1 MAATVEVIIEG
12 KDSFSGV
19 LGNFGSIMTGLK
31 STIDLVAGAFK
42 GVVDFG
48 AQFVNE
54 ATESQDA
61 VANLEATL
69 KSMGDVTGLTSQQLQ
84 DIAGGLQE
92 VTRFSDETIINAEA
106 MLLTFGNIGGEVFPR
121 ATEAMVDL
129 AAKFGSMDQASVMLG
144 KALNDPIAGVTALR
158 RVGVQ
163 LSEQQEEAIKKFM
176 EQGDIMSAQ
185 GIILAELERQ
195 VGGLAEA
202 YGDTFAGKLEIF
214 KNRIGEV
221 KETIG
226 TALLPLLTRMMD
238 WAAQFMPA
246 IERGGEL
253 IAAFFEAWDDAG
265 FGSVEMLDVFS
276 AMFGVDRIEEILPK
290 IDTFL
295 AELVNAIDWRA
306 FGDAFGD
313 LLMESL
319 GQNVESPDSSFLAA
333 TGNALSEFF
342 LGAMGYVNWDAVGDA
357 LADGLIQAGNSLD
370 TTLNNFFVDLLNINE
385 IKAGWQQIGEDLVN
399 GISVGMSD
407 GIDGLIANATR
418 FWQNIINN
426 AKAVLGIASP
436 STVFAQIGRDIISG
450 LIGGFTGMAGALLA
464 AVGNIVRDVV
474 DAFQPVID
482 IITGGGTGGATGDAT
497 GIFGTG
503 GTTGSG
509 VPGLPAP
516 GGTMGGTVVNQ
527 YFAGATI
534 NVGSW
539 DQIAYDC
546 QYPNPFV
553 GSTSGQLGGGGG
565 GGGMRL

>member
-1 MAATVEVIIEG
+1 MAAEVVIDIVG
-12 KDSFSGV
+12 RDNFSGT
-19 LGNFGSIMTGLK
+19 LGSFGNIMTGIK
-31 STIDLVAGAFK
+31 STIDLVAGAFNA
-42 GVVDFG
+42 VTDFG

-61 VANLEATL
+61 IANLEATL

-163 LSEQQEEAIKKFM
+163 LSDEQEKSIKLFM

-185 GIILAELERQ
+185 GIILSELERQ

-221 KETIG
+221 KEQIG
-226 TALLPLLTRMMD
+226 TALLPLLTQMMD

-253 IAAFFEAWDDAG
+253 IAGFFEAWADAG
-265 FGSVEMLDVFS
+265 FGSVEMMDVFS
-276 AMFGVDRIEEILPK
+276 AMFGVDRMEEILPK

-295 AELVNAIDWRA
+295 AELVNSIDWRA
-306 FGDAFGD
+306 FGDMFGD
-313 LLMESL
+313 MLMESL
-319 GQNVESPDSSFLAA
+319 GQNIESPDSSFLAA
-333 TGNALSEFF
+333 VGHAISEFF
-342 LGAMGYVNWDAVGDA
+342 LGAMGYVDWNAVGDA
-357 LADGLIQAGNSLD
+357 LVAGLIDAGNSLD
-370 TTLNNFFVDLLNINE
+370 ATLNNFFIDLLNINE
-385 IKAGWQQIGEDLVN
+385 IKAGWKQIGEDLIN

-407 GIDGLIANATR
+407 GIDGLLANATR

-426 AKAVLGIASP
+426 AKAVLGISSP
-436 STVFAQIGRDIISG
+436 STVFAQIGRDIIGG
-450 LIGGFTGMAGALLA
+450 LILGFNSMIGSL
-464 AVGNIVRDVV
+464 VGIVSAIV
-474 DAFQPVID
+474 DTILSIFQPVLDVLGIS
-482 IITGGGTGGATGDAT
+482 TNTGTGGATGDAT
-497 GIFGTG
+497 GLLGG
-503 GTTGSG
+503 GTTGG
-509 VPGLPAP
+509 TIPGAPA
-516 GGTMGGTVVNQ
+516 GGGTVINQ
-527 YFAGATI
+527 YFSGATI
-534 NVGSW
+534 NVGGW
-539 DQIAYDC
+539 DEISYDC
-546 QYPNPFV
+546 IYPNSFI
-553 GSTSGQLGGGGG
+553 GSTGGQLGGRTGSGGHP
-565 GGGMRL
+565 R